1 MLGRWGEQWGME
13 FNTDKCQIVGFN
25 RQDSVVNCT
34 YFLNG
39 KPLEQV
45 SSFEYFLG
53 INVSNNFDWDVHIDS
68 VTAKVSQRLGM
79 IKHVL
84 FDVPRKVKRRVA
96 YLTLCRPIL
105 ENASEV
111 W

>member
-1 MLGRWGEQWGME
+1 M
-13 FNTDKCQIVGFN
+13 
-25 RQDSVVNCT
+25 
-34 YFLNG
+34 
-39 KPLEQV
+39 EQV

-68 VTAKVSQRLGM
+68 VTAKASQRLGM

-84 FDVPRKVKRRVA
+84 FDAPRKVKRRVA

-105 ENASEV
+105 EYASEV

>member
-45 SSFEYFLG
+45 SSFKYLV
-53 INVSNNFDWDVHIDS
+53 INVSNNFDWDVPIDS
-68 VTAKVSQRLGM
+68 ETEKASQRLGM

-84 FDVPRKVKRRVA
+84 FAAPRKVKRVA